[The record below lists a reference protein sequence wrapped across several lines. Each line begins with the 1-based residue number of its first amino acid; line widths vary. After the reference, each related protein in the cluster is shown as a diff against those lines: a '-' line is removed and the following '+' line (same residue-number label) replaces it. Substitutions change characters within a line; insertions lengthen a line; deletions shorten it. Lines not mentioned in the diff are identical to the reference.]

1 MAIWDSRSIY
11 LTSQGSKMLAK
22 AETGG
27 VPMTITRAVTG
38 SGRTSE
44 IEGATSVSD
53 SKQTLQIGHKSA
65 DVQGSLAGL
74 DGTYNIELP
83 YDKASKLKV
92 GNTFSVNV
100 QLGQYKQ
107 KTVVGEISW

>member
-44 IEGATSVSD
+44 IEGAT
-53 SKQTLQIGHKSA
+53 
-65 DVQGSLAGL
+65 
-74 DGTYNIELP
+74 
-83 YDKASKLKV
+83 
-92 GNTFSVNV
+92 
-100 QLGQYKQ
+100 
-107 KTVVGEISW
+107 